1 MPSFCFCFR
10 HGHRSVSR
18 SSRDCHP
25 MPLPSSEGCGP
36 QDHVQRRSN
45 VRWDERVGAW
55 GRNYIG
61 GDSISGSQKMRA
73 HLTFFPFK
81 PLPLTREW
89 PASTNRNVSIPVS
102 TSRSQNP
109 TATSQNQH
117 QHPRINP
124 NPVPTSRNQPATTSR
139 NQPTGTLEPSANI
152 SKLTETPRNQP
163 RHLET
168 HRLDPNANMSNLEPN
183 INMSNTG
190 IRPTPI
196 SQTQRQHLEP
206 NANMSTMRIWT
217 RPVSLVNGRIRF
229 GRERMGRRNC
239 ITALMISITLP
250 VSLLGLKEYICK
262 YTIVI
267 FFLFLV
273 THSLFQAMYE
283 AMKCQYLCTPDII
296 SCKTALQMFR
306 QSTFDWY
313 INVTIE
319 FCVVSRA
326 WKYTQFIAWTFA
338 WLRTMNARLLLD

>member
-1 MPSFCFCFR
+1 MGWKGRGLGQKLHRRGLNKWLTKDACTSHFFSFQTTAIDQGMTSVNQPQCFDPSI
-10 HGHRSVSR
+10 
-18 SSRDCHP
+18 
-25 MPLPSSEGCGP
+25 
-36 QDHVQRRSN
+36 N
-45 VRWDERVGAW
+45 VP
-55 GRNYIG
+55 
-61 GDSISGSQKMRA
+61 IS
-73 HLTFFPFK
+73 K
-81 PLPLTREW
+81 PNCDLSK
-89 PASTNRNVSIPVS
+89 PAP
-102 TSRSQNP
+102 
-109 TATSQNQH
+109 TSQNQ
-117 QHPRINP
+117 P
-124 NPVPTSRNQPATTSR
+124 
-139 NQPTGTLEPSANI
+139 EPSANI
-152 SKLTETPRNQP
+152 SKPTSDNVSKPTNGDARTQ
-163 RHLET
+163 RQHLET
-168 HRLDPNANMSNLEPN
+168 NGDTSKPTSTSRNPPPRPQRQHVQPRTQHQHVEHGDTNLADD
-183 INMSNTG
+183 S
-190 IRPTPI
+190 RPTPI